1 MYLGFIPNSTVSY
14 KWGSSVSPKF
24 INILISKNIQID
36 PDINEDNTTITRKD
50 LNNLINSL
58 PNYQMLM
65 NVGAKSRWGSNP
77 NYLSPVIRA
86 EGFGILSQ
94 VYQSFKSDYWSGD
107 EVTDNVLMQ
116 GAIK

>member
-1 MYLGFIPNSTVSY
+1 
-14 KWGSSVSPKF
+14 
-24 INILISKNIQID
+24 
-36 PDINEDNTTITRKD
+36 
-50 LNNLINSL
+50 
-58 PNYQMLM
+58 MLM